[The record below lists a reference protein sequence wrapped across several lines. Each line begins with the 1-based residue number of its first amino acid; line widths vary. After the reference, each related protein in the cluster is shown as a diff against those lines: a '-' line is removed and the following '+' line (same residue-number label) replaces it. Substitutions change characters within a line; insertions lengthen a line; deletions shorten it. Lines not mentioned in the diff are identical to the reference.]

1 MQQAL
6 KDGTYDVPGGYKL
19 YQTDMEQLERAYNK
33 SQARGVM
40 KESVLREF
48 LEGQKTIADRILA
61 LDTKLDEQTKK
72 FEGLYQHPI
81 TDTEFLHQSRLN

>member
-6 KDGTYDVPGGYKL
+6 KDGTYNGPGGYQL
-19 YQTDMEQLERAYNK
+19 YQKYMKQLERAYNK
-33 SQARGVM
+33 SHATGVM
-40 KESVLREF
+40 KESVLRKF
-48 LEGQKTIADRILA
+48 LADQKTIADRILA